1 MKESKR
7 EQKHWSLTLL
17 FASLTL
23 GVLMASVAAAAL
35 VLYLVSFTSFFPIDV
50 NSGSDILISMLIVGV
65 VCLLVGA
72 MLAMLIVRIP
82 LKPINRLIN
91 QMNRLAEGDFSARLE
106 FDKPLG
112 AIPAFRE
119 VENSFNKM
127 ATELGNTEVLRSDF
141 INNFSHEIKTPL
153 VSITGFGK
161 LLQKGVLE
169 ESQKG
174 EYIDAIVEESVRLS
188 RLAQNILNLT
198 KVENRTIL
206 TNITRFNLSEQIRS
220 AVLLLESSWSKKHLE
235 LEIDFPE
242 VEISG
247 NEELLKEVWINL
259 LHNAVKFSPEYGPL
273 RVEIREEEKNVTVT
287 VINSGSLPEE
297 ALNRVWNKFYQ
308 ADKSHSG
315 EGSGVGLAIVKR
327 IAELHKGTVSV
338 RSEGGAVAFS
348 VTLPKS

>member
-1 MKESKR
+1 MKES
-7 EQKHWSLTLL
+7 KHWSLTLL

-50 NSGSDILISMLIVGV
+50 ESGTDILISMLIVGV

-72 MLAMLIVRIP
+72 LLAMVIVRIP

-91 QMNRLAEGDFSARLE
+91 QMNRLAAGDFSARLE
-106 FDKPLG
+106 FNKPLG

-119 VENSFNKM
+119 VVDSFNKM
-127 ATELGNTEVLRSDF
+127 ASELGNTEVLRSDF
-141 INNFSHEIKTPL
+141 LNNYSHEIKTPL
-153 VSITGFGK
+153 VSITGFAK
-161 LLQKGVLE
+161 LLQKGVLTE
-169 ESQKG
+169 RQQQ

-188 RLAQNILNLT
+188 RLAQNVLNLT

-220 AVLLLESSWSKKHLE
+220 AVLLLENSWTKKHLE

-259 LHNAVKFSPEYGPL
+259 LHNAVKFSPDYGPL
-273 RVEIREEEKNVTVT
+273 RVEIQQEETAVTVT
-287 VINSGSLPEE
+287 VRNSGDIPEE
-297 ALNRVWNKFYQ
+297 ALSRVWNKFYQ
-308 ADKSHSG
+308 GDKSHSG
-315 EGSGVGLAIVKR
+315 DGSGVGLAIVRR
-327 IAELHKGTVSV
+327 IVELHKGTASVTSHGGIVS
-338 RSEGGAVAFS
+338 FS
-348 VTLPKS
+348 VTLPR